1 MLATSHR
8 EQFRLP
14 PQVLTH
20 FRPRCT
26 EDLYPHHAHQCHD
39 LVKGGTG
46 MDRTDDPSGLPAPEK
61 QMGLENVGQQQ
72 GEHVLRADQ
81 EVSQEI
87 GGLVH
92 LAQQDTVGE

>member
-1 MLATSHR
+1 MLSTSHR

-20 FRPRCT
+20 FWPRCN
-26 EDLYPHHAHQCHD
+26 EDFCSHHPHQCND
-39 LVKGGTG
+39 LVKGCAG

-61 QMGLENVGQQQ
+61 QMGLEQIGQQQ
-72 GEHVLRADQ
+72 GDHVLRADQ

-87 GGLVH
+87 GGLVQ
-92 LAQQDTVGE
+92 LAQQDTGGE

>member
-1 MLATSHR
+1 
-8 EQFRLP
+8 
-14 PQVLTH
+14 
-20 FRPRCT
+20 
-26 EDLYPHHAHQCHD
+26 
-39 LVKGGTG
+39 

-61 QMGLENVGQQQ
+61 QMGLEHVGQQQ

>member
-1 MLATSHR
+1 MLSTSHR

-14 PQVLTH
+14 PQTLTH
-20 FRPRCT
+20 FRPRCS
-26 EDLYPHHAHQCHD
+26 EDLCSHHAHQCHD
-39 LVKGGTG
+39 LVKRCIG

-61 QMGLENVGQQQ
+61 QMGFKYVRQQQ
-72 GEHVLRADQ
+72 SDHVLRADQ

-87 GGLVH
+87 GGLVQ